1 MLFLCIISYLKALQG
16 IRMRKYFKGGLSGL
30 RKILAAENPIKTKKN
45 AFYFILRPLSILKI
59 FKVFLFKLFFLFKR
73 YFNYLTLWLRT
84 KTT

>member
-1 MLFLCIISYLKALQG
+1 
-16 IRMRKYFKGGLSGL
+16 MRKYFKGGLSGL

-59 FKVFLFKLFFLFKR
+59 FKVLLFKLFLLFKR

-84 KTT
+84 KTIQLKRSS